1 MNTSDCNSTRWIRQF
16 RRFCLVAPNSIL
28 LLASNQKNRWT
39 HLGGS
44 KCKQS
49 NNVTVTISVE
59 LQQWAR
65 TVQLVSKLSAGCLWF
80 FASSRGLFGVL
91 SEVLFG
97 AIFWVLLWVLL
108 WVLQTMER
116 VEFSRCGWQFDGLS
130 ERILDHALGTK
141 TMVKILAKISTAF

>member
-1 MNTSDCNSTRWIRQF
+1 MNTFDCNSTRWIRQF
-16 RRFCLVAPNSIL
+16 RRFCLVTSNSIP

-97 AIFWVLLWVLL
+97 VLFWVLL

-116 VEFSRCGWQFDGLS
+116 VEFSRCGRQFDGLG